1 MRTSLS
7 LLVVLLAVSPA
18 AGTVVVTCTDMR
30 NWIGEI
36 KYDASSEDQLVLAF
50 ALDITV
56 DGPATIDSI
65 SGFVRGKSTA
75 ANPGYGY
82 FPGNFSRYISIDPV
96 TGEVTGWHD
105 PSYTPVAE
113 PSDPGALGGLGTNGI
128 TAELGS
134 LYNFPQDAP
143 LPAGKLF
150 EIAINPHGGSEV
162 NVHIALNAI
171 RGGIVM
177 EDASSPEVDLRGC
190 TLVPEPATLV
200 LLGLGGLALL
210 RSRRKR

>member
-18 AGTVVVTCTDMR
+18 AATVVVICTDVG
-30 NWIGEI
+30 NWTAEI
-36 KYDASSEDQLVLAF
+36 KYDASSENQLVRAF

-56 DGPATIDSI
+56 DDSATIDSI
-65 SGFVRGKSTA
+65 SGFVRGNSTA
-75 ANPGYGY
+75 ANPGYGI
-82 FPGNFSRYISIDPV
+82 FPGNFS
-96 TGEVTGWHD
+96 
-105 PSYTPVAE
+105 TPVA
-113 PSDPGALGGLGTNGI
+113 PPDDPGALGGLGTNGI
-128 TAELGS
+128 TVELGS

-143 LPAGKLF
+143 LPAGTLF
-150 EIAINPHGGSEV
+150 EIGINPHGVSEV
-162 NVHIALNAI
+162 NLRIALNAI

-210 RSRRKR
+210 RLRGKR